1 MDIKVFEKKDGGII
15 QLIKKEKMLE
25 WPIELP
31 LIFIE
36 YIRNNQLKNY
46 DDAKVKREIE
56 EYLDEI
62 MRDVAIP
69 RLINVLE
76 GENKEEIILALTRI
90 EEISKKDVDMAKPI
104 KKYLDNL
111 LEKKDK
117 DIINLAQLISNN
129 FIKADRRK
137 ELAKKRKIMQE
148 KEKLF
153 LDGKISGE
161 EYAKARKD
169 YLTLKEQ

>member
-1 MDIKVFEKKDGGII
+1 
-15 QLIKKEKMLE
+15 
-25 WPIELP
+25 
-31 LIFIE
+31 
-36 YIRNNQLKNY
+36 
-46 DDAKVKREIE
+46 
-56 EYLDEI
+56 
-62 MRDVAIP
+62 
-69 RLINVLE
+69 
-76 GENKEEIILALTRI
+76 
-90 EEISKKDVDMAKPI
+90 EISKKDVDMAKPI